1 MTPEELIQQL
11 GPGTD
16 GAVCVQRLL
25 DQIAGVKDHVKKAVA
40 EDARTP
46 PHASQLPASGPPH
59 PPPHVEPRVAMADT
73 TDDEEKADKEEKH
86 PHTPYRNPKR

>member
-1 MTPEELIQQL
+1 MTPEELIQNL

-40 EDARTP
+40 EDAHTP
-46 PHASQLPASGPPH
+46 PHASQLPAAGPPH
-59 PPPHVEPRVAMADT
+59 PPPHVEPRVALAVPD
-73 TDDEEKADKEEKH
+73 DDEKDEKDEKP

>member
-1 MTPEELIQQL
+1 MTPEELIQEL

-16 GAVCVQRLL
+16 RAVCVQRLL

-40 EDARTP
+40 GDTHTP
-46 PHASQLPASGPPH
+46 PHASQLPA
-59 PPPHVEPRVAMADT
+59 PPPHVEPRVAMAVPDE
-73 TDDEEKADKEEKH
+73 DDKDEKDEKH

>member
-16 GAVCVQRLL
+16 GAVCVQKLL

-40 EDARTP
+40 EDAVVP
-46 PHASQLPASGPPH
+46 K
-59 PPPHVEPRVAMADT
+59 VAMADT
-73 TDDEEKADKEEKH
+73 SDDEKDDDKKEKEGKP
-86 PHTPYRNPKR
+86 PHTPYRSTKHG